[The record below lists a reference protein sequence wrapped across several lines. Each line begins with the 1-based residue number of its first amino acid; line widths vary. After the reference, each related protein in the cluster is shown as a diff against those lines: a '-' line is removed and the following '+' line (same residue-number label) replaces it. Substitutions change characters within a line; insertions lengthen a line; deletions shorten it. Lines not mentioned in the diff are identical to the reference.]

1 MNENTE
7 RTPHGEQDERPR
19 NDGSTGGAIQ
29 GSADDSSGGA
39 LQGESDAD
47 DATGGAIQGESSRE
61 DSTGGAL
68 QGDAGPTRDAPLGG
82 HETTEEQLEAENP
95 AEEDTLKTLDP
106 DGAP

>member
-1 MNENTE
+1 MDENTE
-7 RTPHGEQDERPR
+7 RTPYDEQDERAR

-39 LQGESDAD
+39 LQGES
-47 DATGGAIQGESSRE
+47 SRE
-61 DSTGGAL
+61 DSTGGAI

-95 AEEDTLKTLDP
+95 AEEDTLKTLGP
-106 DGAP
+106 DDAQ